1 MDSRPSCPLRISGAR
16 YYLPEEL
23 QRMPGRPPRPV
34 RYLLSAGD
42 TRRRDDCL
50 LRLGADG
57 GEEPE
62 FADAHGHFVVLRLET
77 EGAGHDAAPGV
88 NLDDVGARHAAGV
101 FVAHSMAAI
110 QTGCARERSD
120 V

>member
-50 LRLGADG
+50 L
-57 GEEPE
+57 
-62 FADAHGHFVVLRLET
+62 ET
-77 EGAGHDAAPGV
+77 EGAGHGAAPGV